1 MSESLLDKF
10 SKCPNDTIITDAW
23 ISGQIG
29 KIVDIDGDYVY
40 RFIEYENDGDLRI
53 KHIKEDDKL
62 SYPIVATGFVGYWLH
77 FNGNLG
83 LRNLFE
89 SYYEF
94 RLREY
99 EKVHEADEDVWN
111 RDLQKEFVCSYHIP
125 LEKKLIKAS
134 EAIFAYVTTNDKN
147 KINNVSTNYLK
158 FVRAKRKELYPPKH
172 PQNRIIEDTFLD
184 AYRVGG
190 PAYECMNWMRTEY
203 NLPYIR
209 PHLNISDKTEK
220 EKLTGKW
227 KKNHEEFIP
236 EYVREEYEDFND
248 GVLTYT
254 NGGLMDEINENLKNY
269 LTTDDRIRYIISLL
283 QPFKE
288 FADAF
293 CAKERIDERKESIL
307 KSQKLIED
315 YKIIKEKAKDECTQ
329 IDIEPQKQ
337 IATCIEYIENCK
349 KDIDYWE
356 KVQKE
361 FYYFAQHGLTGKF
374 EPREN
379 QEMCEYLGGWWSLM
393 IRFFR
398 RLAAL
403 ILTYGIKLVDIQK
416 LCKVYLVESIIIT
429 DYVDYKYIT
438 SIGHAKTLLNKI
450 ELSHGKSP
458 KELIFTNHEEFDA
471 WCYVSNLIRSAKERI
486 VIVDGYIDERVLN
499 LLTKRH
505 TGVTAI
511 VYSRYNASF
520 RDDVEKFNKQY
531 EPIVYR
537 QFQDK
542 VHDRFLIIDE
552 RVYHLGASIKD
563 IGNSLSAI
571 TIMDITPQMV
581 IDQLAK

>member
-1 MSESLLDKF
+1 MSESLLDKV

-147 KINNVSTNYLK
+147 KINNVTTNYLK

-227 KKNHEEFIP
+227 KKI
-236 EYVREEYEDFND
+236 
-248 GVLTYT
+248 
-254 NGGLMDEINENLKNY
+254 MKN
-269 LTTDDRIRYIISLL
+269 
-283 QPFKE
+283 
-288 FADAF
+288 
-293 CAKERIDERKESIL
+293 
-307 KSQKLIED
+307 
-315 YKIIKEKAKDECTQ
+315 
-329 IDIEPQKQ
+329 
-337 IATCIEYIENCK
+337 
-349 KDIDYWE
+349 
-356 KVQKE
+356 
-361 FYYFAQHGLTGKF
+361 
-374 EPREN
+374 
-379 QEMCEYLGGWWSLM
+379 
-393 IRFFR
+393 
-398 RLAAL
+398 
-403 ILTYGIKLVDIQK
+403 
-416 LCKVYLVESIIIT
+416 
-429 DYVDYKYIT
+429 
-438 SIGHAKTLLNKI
+438 
-450 ELSHGKSP
+450 
-458 KELIFTNHEEFDA
+458 
-471 WCYVSNLIRSAKERI
+471 
-486 VIVDGYIDERVLN
+486 
-499 LLTKRH
+499 
-505 TGVTAI
+505 
-511 VYSRYNASF
+511 SF
-520 RDDVEKFNKQY
+520 QN
-531 EPIVYR
+531 
-537 QFQDK
+537 
-542 VHDRFLIIDE
+542 
-552 RVYHLGASIKD
+552 
-563 IGNSLSAI
+563 
-571 TIMDITPQMV
+571 M
-581 IDQLAK
+581 